1 MLDPTV
7 IAAAIALD
15 IEGKTWLYPG
25 VKEHVVRECLGLSMT
40 HFYQW
45 LNHLIDTELA
55 LVLDPH
61 TTAAL
66 RAKRERG
73 QRSRSSRLSA

>member
-15 IEGKTWLYPG
+15 IEAKTWLYPG

-40 HFYQW
+40 TYYQW
-45 LNHLIDTELA
+45 VNRLLDTELA
-55 LVLDPH
+55 LQLDSL
-61 TTAAL
+61 TTHRL
-66 RAKRERG
+66 QRKRDR
-73 QRSRSSRLSA
+73 RRVA